1 MQQRLHEDCVYNMYI
16 SMHTS
21 ASMRDTSGLE
31 CKCAYI
37 VVLCHQTTLKLVD
50 ISAHAKDAF
59 DTSTLWYFKAKS
71 ADSFSR
77 QISHTILI

>member
-1 MQQRLHEDCVYNMYI
+1 MQQRLHEDCVYNMSI

-31 CKCAYI
+31 CI
-37 VVLCHQTTLKLVD
+37 LLCTVHQTTLKLVD

-59 DTSTLWYFKAKS
+59 DTSTLRYFKAKS
-71 ADSFSR
+71 ADFFSR
-77 QISHTILI
+77 HFSHTIF